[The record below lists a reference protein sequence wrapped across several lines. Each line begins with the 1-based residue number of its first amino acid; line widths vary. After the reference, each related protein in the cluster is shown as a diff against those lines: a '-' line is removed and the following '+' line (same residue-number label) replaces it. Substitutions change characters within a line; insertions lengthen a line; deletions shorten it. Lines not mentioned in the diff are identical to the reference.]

1 VSPRPH
7 PWEKSYPPG
16 LAWDL
21 AVPDYSLPELLQRC
35 VTAHGHRTFLDY
47 RGHEISYA
55 EFGRR
60 VHQCAA
66 GLLALGVAPGEN
78 IALYLPN
85 SPYHPIS
92 FFGVLKA
99 GGVVVH
105 LSPLDAP
112 RELMHKLADSGA
124 RTVITVNFAPMLS
137 GAQRL
142 MEAGHIDRLIVAD
155 DTAFGAAP
163 GIPVVPVPT
172 DHAKIIPFDSLMH
185 AALPATWPVLVPAQ
199 MAILQ
204 YTGGTTGL
212 PKGAVHTHQ
221 SLNASVASYEQFVG
235 AQSMGE
241 GEDPDR
247 VITVL
252 PFFHIYALVVLL
264 LWQMKRGATLLL
276 HLRFDVDAILHDI
289 EVKRATYFPG
299 VPTMWIALNAVPG
312 IERRDFSSLRRVGS
326 GGAPL
331 PIEVANR
338 FEALVGHR
346 IGGGWGMTETASA
359 GTGHLITGM
368 FKPDSVGLPL
378 PGLDAK
384 IVALD
389 DPARDL
395 PIGEVGE
402 LAVRGPNVFKEFWNK
417 PAETAAAFIDGFYL
431 TGDIGRMDADG
442 MIYLVDRKKD
452 MIISG
457 GFNVYPRYIE
467 DAVYEHPDVEECSV
481 IGIADDY
488 RGQAAKAF
496 IKLRD
501 GAREF
506 SLEELREFLSDRI
519 GRHELPAALEFRDS
533 LPKTPVGK
541 LSKKEL
547 LAEEAQLLKMRME
560 QKNG

>member
-1 VSPRPH
+1 MSPRPH